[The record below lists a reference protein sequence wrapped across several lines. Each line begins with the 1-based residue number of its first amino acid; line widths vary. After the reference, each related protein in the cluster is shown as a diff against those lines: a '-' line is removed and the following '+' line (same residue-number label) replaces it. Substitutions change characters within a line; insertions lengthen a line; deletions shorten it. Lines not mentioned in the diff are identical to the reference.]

1 MNKSNIAVIGI
12 GNILMKDEGV
22 GCHAANLLLSDY
34 EFDPE
39 ITIID
44 AGTTGT
50 DLLPYLEEHD
60 RIIILDAVDFEREPG
75 FIGSIEND
83 DILTRLTTKM
93 SMHHMGIT
101 DVLSTA
107 KLLDIVPS
115 QMFLLGMQP
124 KDLTVGME
132 MTAEVK
138 DRLPRMLEV
147 AVMKLEEW
155 GVKVRGKKPE

>member
-1 MNKSNIAVIGI
+1 MGKTNIAVIGI

-22 GCHAANLLLSDY
+22 GCHAANLLLSEY
-34 EFDPE
+34 EFEPD
-39 ITIID
+39 IAIID
-44 AGTTGT
+44 GGTTGT

-60 RIIILDAVDFEREPG
+60 RIIILDAVEFGQEAG

-93 SMHHMGIT
+93 SMHHLGIT

-124 KDLTVGME
+124 KDLSVGME
-132 MTAEVK
+132 LTEETK
-138 DRLPRMLEV
+138 KRLPRMLEV

-155 GVKVRGKKPE
+155 GVKVKKKPD

>member
-1 MNKSNIAVIGI
+1 MEKPSIAVIGI

-22 GCHAANLLLSDY
+22 GCHAANLLLSQY
-34 EFDPE
+34 EFEPE

-50 DLLPYLEEHD
+50 DLLPYLEKHS

-75 FIGSIEND
+75 FIGSIENN

-107 KLLDIVPS
+107 KLLDIVPE
-115 QMFLLGMQP
+115 QIFLLGMQP
-124 KDLTVGME
+124 KDLSVGME
-132 MTAEVK
+132 MTEVVK
-138 DRLPRMLEV
+138 NRLPRMLEV

-155 GVKVRGKKPE
+155 GVKTKPTEE

>member
-1 MNKSNIAVIGI
+1 MDKTNIAVIGI

-22 GCHAANLLLSDY
+22 GCHAANLLLSEY
-34 EFDPE
+34 EFEPE

-60 RIIILDAVDFEREPG
+60 RIIILDAVEFEQEPG

-83 DILTRLTTKM
+83 DILARLTTKM

-115 QMFLLGMQP
+115 QLFLLGMQP
-124 KDLTVGME
+124 KDLSVGME
-132 MTAEVK
+132 LTEEIRK
-138 DRLPRMLEV
+138 RLPRMLEV
-147 AVMKLEEW
+147 AIMKLEEW
-155 GVKVRGKKPE
+155 GVKVQKK

>member
-1 MNKSNIAVIGI
+1 MDKTNIAVIGI

-22 GCHAANLLLSDY
+22 GCHAANLLLSEY
-34 EFDPE
+34 EFKPE

-60 RIIILDAVDFEREPG
+60 RIIILDAVEFEQEPG

-83 DILTRLTTKM
+83 DILARLTTKM

-115 QMFLLGMQP
+115 QLFLLGMQP
-124 KDLTVGME
+124 KDISVGME
-132 MTAEVK
+132 LTDVVRQ
-138 DRLPRMLEV
+138 RLPRMLEV
-147 AVMKLEEW
+147 AIMKLDEW
-155 GVKVRGKKPE
+155 DVKVRKK

>member
-1 MNKSNIAVIGI
+1 MEKTNIAVIGI

-22 GCHAANLLLSDY
+22 GCHAANLLLSEY
-34 EFDPE
+34 EFEPA

-60 RIIILDAVDFEREPG
+60 RIIILDAVEFEQEPG

-83 DILTRLTTKM
+83 DILARLTTKM

-115 QMFLLGMQP
+115 QLFLLGMQP
-124 KDLTVGME
+124 KDLSVGME
-132 MTAEVK
+132 LTEEIRK
-138 DRLPRMLEV
+138 RLPRMLEV
-147 AVMKLEEW
+147 AIMKLEEW
-155 GVKVRGKKPE
+155 GVKVQKK

>member
-1 MNKSNIAVIGI
+1 MEKTNIAVIGI

-22 GCHAANLLLSDY
+22 GCHVANLLLSEY
-34 EFDPE
+34 EFKPE

-60 RIIILDAVDFEREPG
+60 RIIILDAVEFEQEPG

-83 DILTRLTTKM
+83 DILARLTTKM

-115 QMFLLGMQP
+115 QLFLLGMQP
-124 KDLTVGME
+124 KDLSVGME
-132 MTAEVK
+132 LTEEIRK
-138 DRLPRMLEV
+138 RLPRMLEV
-147 AVMKLEEW
+147 AIMKLEEW
-155 GVKVRGKKPE
+155 GVKVQKK

>member
-1 MNKSNIAVIGI
+1 MDKTNIAVIGI

-22 GCHAANLLLSDY
+22 GCHAANLLLSEY
-34 EFDPE
+34 EFKPE

-60 RIIILDAVDFEREPG
+60 RIIILDAVEFEQEPG

-115 QMFLLGMQP
+115 QLFLLGMQP
-124 KDLTVGME
+124 KDISVGME
-132 MTAEVK
+132 LTDVVRQ
-138 DRLPRMLEV
+138 RLTRMLEV
-147 AVMKLEEW
+147 AIMKLDEW
-155 GVKVRGKKPE
+155 GVKVQKK